1 MLASSSHPL
10 DDRARYCATES
21 ACRRKASDAAGRKC
35 KAKGDGM
42 GELLRKMSRGNY
54 DKRSDSQLEDV
65 AEGAL
70 LMQEQLARDIIS
82 LAREAGLEQTDPRV
96 QRAVE
101 IFEKL
106 R

>member
-1 MLASSSHPL
+1 M
-10 DDRARYCATES
+10 
-21 ACRRKASDAAGRKC
+21 
-35 KAKGDGM
+35 GD
-42 GELLRKMSRGNY
+42 LLRKMFIGGY
-54 DKRSDSQLEDV
+54 EKKSDAHLEDI

-82 LAREAGLEQTDPRV
+82 LAEQAGLGKSDVRV
-96 QRAVE
+96 VRAQE

>member
-1 MLASSSHPL
+1 M
-10 DDRARYCATES
+10 
-21 ACRRKASDAAGRKC
+21 
-35 KAKGDGM
+35 GD
-42 GELLRKMSRGNY
+42 LLRKMFLGGYES
-54 DKRSDSQLEDV
+54 KSDAQLEDA

-82 LAREAGLEQTDPRV
+82 LAEEAALEKTDVRV
-96 QRAVE
+96 IRATE

>member
-1 MLASSSHPL
+1 MGDLL
-10 DDRARYCATES
+10 GKMFIGGYE
-21 ACRRKASDAAGRKC
+21 KKSDA
-35 KAKGDGM
+35 
-42 GELLRKMSRGNY
+42 
-54 DKRSDSQLEDV
+54 QLEDL

-82 LAREAGLEQTDPRV
+82 LAEQAGLGKSDVRV
-96 QRAVE
+96 VRAQE

>member
-1 MLASSSHPL
+1 MGDLM
-10 DDRARYCATES
+10 
-21 ACRRKASDAAGRKC
+21 RKMFIGGYDKKSDA
-35 KAKGDGM
+35 
-42 GELLRKMSRGNY
+42 
-54 DKRSDSQLEDV
+54 QLEEL

-82 LAREAGLEQTDPRV
+82 LADEAGLPKTDVRV
-96 QRAVE
+96 VRAVE

>member
-1 MLASSSHPL
+1 M
-10 DDRARYCATES
+10 
-21 ACRRKASDAAGRKC
+21 
-35 KAKGDGM
+35 GD
-42 GELLRKMSRGNY
+42 LLRKMFLGGY
-54 DKRSDSQLEDV
+54 EKQSDARLEDA

-82 LAREAGLEQTDPRV
+82 LAEEAGLEPTDSRV
-96 QRAVE
+96 VRATE

>member
-1 MLASSSHPL
+1 M
-10 DDRARYCATES
+10 
-21 ACRRKASDAAGRKC
+21 
-35 KAKGDGM
+35 GD
-42 GELLRKMSRGNY
+42 LLRKMFLGGYESQ
-54 DKRSDSQLEDV
+54 SDAQLEDA

-82 LAREAGLEQTDPRV
+82 LAEEAGLEKTDVRV
-96 QRAVE
+96 IRATE

>member
-1 MLASSSHPL
+1 
-10 DDRARYCATES
+10 
-21 ACRRKASDAAGRKC
+21 
-35 KAKGDGM
+35 M
-42 GELLRKMSRGNY
+42 GELLRKMFLGGYES
-54 DKRSDSQLEDV
+54 KSDAQIEDA

-82 LAREAGLEQTDPRV
+82 LAEEAGLEKTDVRV
-96 QRAVE
+96 IRATE

>member
-1 MLASSSHPL
+1 M
-10 DDRARYCATES
+10 
-21 ACRRKASDAAGRKC
+21 
-35 KAKGDGM
+35 GD
-42 GELLRKMSRGNY
+42 LLRKMFLGGYEN
-54 DKRSDSQLEDV
+54 KSDAQLEDV

-82 LAREAGLEQTDPRV
+82 LAAEAGLKKSDKRV
-96 QRAVE
+96 VRATE

>member
-1 MLASSSHPL
+1 M
-10 DDRARYCATES
+10 
-21 ACRRKASDAAGRKC
+21 
-35 KAKGDGM
+35 GD
-42 GELLRKMSRGNY
+42 LLRKMFLGGY
-54 DKRSDSQLEDV
+54 EKKSDAQIEDI

-82 LAREAGLEQTDPRV
+82 LAEEAGVAKADPRV
-96 QRAVE
+96 VRATE

>member
-1 MLASSSHPL
+1 
-10 DDRARYCATES
+10 
-21 ACRRKASDAAGRKC
+21 
-35 KAKGDGM
+35 M
-42 GELLRKMSRGNY
+42 GELLRKMFLGGY
-54 DKRSDSQLEDV
+54 DEKSDDQIEAV

-82 LAREAGLEQTDPRV
+82 LAEEAGVEKSDSRV
-96 QRAVE
+96 VRAVD

>member
-1 MLASSSHPL
+1 M
-10 DDRARYCATES
+10 
-21 ACRRKASDAAGRKC
+21 
-35 KAKGDGM
+35 GD
-42 GELLRKMSRGNY
+42 LLRKMFLGGY
-54 DKRSDSQLEDV
+54 DTKSDDQIEAI

-82 LAREAGLEQTDPRV
+82 LAQEAGLEKTDNRV
-96 QRAVE
+96 VRATE